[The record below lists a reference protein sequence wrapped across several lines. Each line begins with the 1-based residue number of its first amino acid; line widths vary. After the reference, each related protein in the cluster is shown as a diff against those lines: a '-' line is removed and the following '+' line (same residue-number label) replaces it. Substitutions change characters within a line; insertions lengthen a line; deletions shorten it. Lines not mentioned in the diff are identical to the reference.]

1 MIKKLH
7 NYLTNI
13 SMLKFILITSIV
25 PCFISYIAFFLIE
38 NFVKS
43 LPNDIVEINNLLI
56 TNISSAING
65 ILFAP
70 LGETL
75 ICQVIIIGIFLY
87 YSYSKTIQ
95 IIAVIVSSICFG
107 IPHFFN
113 TNDVIWGLFWAIQ
126 AGVKGLI
133 WGYAFI
139 VYFFKSKRIDVAGF
153 VVFLDH
159 SINNLLSIV
168 ITFIFYKL
176 L

>member
-7 NYLTNI
+7 NYLINI
-13 SMLKFILITSIV
+13 SMFKFILITSIV
-25 PCFISYIAFFLIE
+25 PCFISYIILFLIK
-38 NFVKS
+38 NFIRQ
-43 LPNDIVEINNLLI
+43 LPNDIIEINNLLI
-56 TNISSAING
+56 TNVPFAING

-70 LGETL
+70 LIETL
-75 ICQVIIIGIFLY
+75 IFQVIIIGIFLY

-95 IIAVIVSSICFG
+95 IIAVIVSSICFA

-113 TNDVIWGLFWAIQ
+113 TNDVIWGSLWAVQ

-133 WGYAFI
+133 FGYAFI

-153 VVFLDH
+153 VVFSEH
-159 SINNLLSIV
+159 SINNLLGII
-168 ITFIFYKL
+168 ITLIFYKL